1 MSKFAFFAT
10 GICVLSIL
18 PFASVSEASAQASGQ
33 RVCGRFSTV
42 VLTADE
48 RAEVDGAGQNSVSLM
63 IKGKAGDWIFYDAL
77 GSSKPEAGDKMVL
90 KRKGSL
96 AYRRGHDARI
106 YSIVTNPAKPVAGK
120 TVVTAAMGVNFMRQP
135 IANSALKGTDA
146 DKAILQR
153 VFPGVLGA
161 CDLRWQP
168 GVGLVK

>member
-1 MSKFAFFAT
+1 MDKSALFAA
-10 GICVLSIL
+10 GKYVLLVLSL
-18 PFASVSEASAQASGQ
+18 ASVSGASAQASGQ
-33 RVCGRFSTV
+33 RVCGRFSTII
-42 VLTADE
+42 LTADE
-48 RAEVDGAGQNSVSLM
+48 RAEVEGAGQNSVSLM

-106 YSIVTNPAKPVAGK
+106 YSIVTNPAKLGAGK
-120 TVVTAAMGVNFMRQP
+120 TVVTAVMGVNFMRQP
-135 IANSALKGTDA
+135 LANSALKGTDA
-146 DKAILQR
+146 DKAILKR